1 MKNLLEWLA
10 ATGLVIG
17 VLMLG
22 AMGDAPIETDAE
34 IEEIAKQEQLSQKAE
49 FNRLAL
55 EAQYKTGFVAR
66 ME

>member
-10 ATGLVIG
+10 AAGLVIG

-22 AMGDAPIETDAE
+22 AMGDDPIETDAE
-34 IEEIAKQEQLSQKAE
+34 IQAIAEQEQASQKAE

-55 EAQYKTGFVAR
+55 DAYHKTGYVAVLK
-66 ME
+66 